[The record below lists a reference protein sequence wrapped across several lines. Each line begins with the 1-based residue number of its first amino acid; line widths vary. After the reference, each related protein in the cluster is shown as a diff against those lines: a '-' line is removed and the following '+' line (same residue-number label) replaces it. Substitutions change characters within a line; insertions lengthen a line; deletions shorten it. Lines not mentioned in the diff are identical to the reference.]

1 MTVIQAVVLGIIQGL
16 TEFLPISSSGHLVIL
31 PFFLNWQLPE
41 KEMFIFNVL
50 VQIGTLV
57 AVIFYFRKDLA
68 DIIKGFISQLLAG
81 TPFATHDARM
91 GWLLIAATI
100 PAGLAG
106 IFLQDIVEEAFSSPL
121 LAGIALLITAALMF
135 LAERLSMK
143 IGDTQDITLVDAVIM
158 GLMQSLALFPGI
170 SRSGSTISGGM
181 LRHLRREAAGKFSFL
196 IAGKFSFLMSIPIM
210 LAAGGLSTYQMVT
223 EVPNLAEFLPV
234 MAIGFLTAMIVGYLA
249 IRWLLR
255 FLVNH
260 SLVYFSIYCSLLGA
274 ATILV
279 WAI

>member
-1 MTVIQAVVLGIIQGL
+1 MTIIQAILLGIIQGL

-170 SRSGSTISGGM
+170 SRSGSTISGGL
-181 LRHLRREAAGKFSFL
+181 LRHLRREA
-196 IAGKFSFLMSIPIM
+196 AGKFSFLMSIPIM

>member
-1 MTVIQAVVLGIIQGL
+1 MTVIQAIILGIIQGL

-31 PFFLNWQLPE
+31 PFFLNWDLPG

-57 AVIFYFRKDLA
+57 AVIFYFRKDLLN
-68 DIIKGFISQLLAG
+68 IIKDFFSQLLAG
-81 TPFATHDARM
+81 KPFATHDSRM
-91 GWLLIAATI
+91 GWLLIVATI

-106 IFLQDIVEEAFSSPL
+106 IFLQDIVEDAFSSPL
-121 LAGIALLITAALMF
+121 FAGIALLVTAIIMA
-135 LAERLSMK
+135 LAERISMK
-143 IGDTQDITLVDAVIM
+143 IGETQDITLLDAVVM

-181 LRHLRREAAGKFSFL
+181 GRHLQREA
-196 IAGKFSFLMSIPIM
+196 AGKFSFLMSIPIM

-223 EVPNLAEFLPV
+223 EVTNLAGFLPL

-260 SLVYFSIYCSLLGA
+260 SLVYFSVYCALLGVV
-274 ATILV
+274 TIFV
-279 WAI
+279 WFL

>member
-1 MTVIQAVVLGIIQGL
+1 MTTIQAIILGILQGL

-31 PFFLNWQLPE
+31 PFFLGWDLPE

-57 AVIFYFRKDLA
+57 AVIVFFWKDLVS
-68 DIIKGFISQLLAG
+68 IIVDFFKQLFKG
-81 TPFATHDARM
+81 TPFATHHARM

-106 IFLQDIVEEAFSSPL
+106 IFLQDLVEQTFSSPL
-121 LAGIALLITAALMF
+121 FAGIALIFTAVLMF
-135 LAERLSMK
+135 VAEKVSQQV
-143 IGDTQDITLVDAVIM
+143 GDVQDITLVDALVM
-158 GLMQSLALFPGI
+158 GLFQALALFPGV

-181 LRHLRREAAGKFSFL
+181 TRRLKREA
-196 IAGKFSFLMSIPIM
+196 AGKFSFLMSIPIM
-210 LAAGGLSTYQMVT
+210 VAAGGLSTYKMLT
-223 EVPNLAEFLPV
+223 EVPNLSEFLPLMV
-234 MAIGFLTAMIVGYLA
+234 IGFLAAMVVGYIA

-260 SLVYFSIYCSLLGA
+260 SLIYFSIYCFVIGG
-274 ATILV
+274 ATILAWV
-279 WAI
+279 L